1 MTAVL
6 CCTCLWLLGA
16 GVDEEIRLYD
26 EVRLKNGQ
34 VLTGLIKDDT
44 DPVEV
49 KMALLRGDGT
59 VRDLVGIPRSTVKE
73 IVPRRTPAQIYRDQV
88 KKRDLMNAAQL
99 FELAAW
105 CAAEQA
111 GLYGE
116 AAVLAHRALRLAP
129 AMREVYPLLATLN
142 ARKEIAALTA
152 EEADREVELAM
163 RAREHGVFLAGAWL
177 RAARVL
183 LEQSKDAWSVV
194 TDEAVRLLAD
204 VRAKGTAE
212 EAAAATSA
220 LSSLYLAWEKLDDL
234 LALKTPGGADVA
246 TPETVAAKL
255 LLRGSEKDLADA
267 EALIASLPDG
277 GSRKLAEA
285 SLAWSRG
292 DMARTQTL
300 LLEAVELTKSPEAAR
315 ALAIVLALGGK
326 TKTAEELAKI
336 VAPQGAD
343 GALLSYVLG
352 AREALDAFMSTHG
365 ALPAARLLA
374 AEEMYRRGDAEG
386 AAAAAAE
393 MLAGDGMPSS
403 ARALAW
409 PLVAKARAR
418 TGALDEAVARLLCAR
433 AALPGEGRV
442 ALALAAVAAFRNDL
456 YEGRT
461 YLEEARDKQ
470 VPAGE
475 AALVEAYL
483 AYREGNLAA
492 ASRAAAALSA
502 DVSLPAACRAYATHL
517 QRAAWEAT
525 RLQSWEDTF
534 ERPDATEVL
543 NSWYED
549 EKYGIRIAL
558 AGNQVRF
565 AGAQEGAADATTFLF
580 VYTEYGRLFRASF
593 RMRPQRDDMAFGV
606 QIVEGAKVARIEAQP
621 GGAWAYVVPGAR
633 SDRSEALPLAWQRGA
648 WHRVTIEFP
657 AKGRPVIEVEG
668 RRAELPQT
676 VLFAKN
682 ANVKLGV
689 FVRGGRQGAEVEL
702 ELDAAKLWRLSDEEV
717 RKGKRSG

>member
-6 CCTCLWLLGA
+6 CCSLWFLGA

-34 VLTGLIKDDT
+34 VLTGLIKEDG
-44 DPVEV
+44 DPNEV
-49 KMALLRGDGT
+49 KLALLRADGT
-59 VRDLVGIPRSTVKE
+59 VRDLVGISRSTVKE
-73 IVPRRTPAQIYRDQV
+73 IVPRRTPAQIYRNQV
-88 KKRDLMNAAQL
+88 KQRDHMDAAQL
-99 FELAAW
+99 FELAVW
-105 CAAEQA
+105 CATDQA
-111 GLYGE
+111 GLYDE
-116 AAVLAHRALRLAP
+116 AAALAHRVLRLAP
-129 AMREVYPLLATLN
+129 AMRAVYPLLASLN
-142 ARKEIAALTA
+142 ARKAVAALTP

-163 RAREHGVFLAGAWL
+163 RAREHGEFLAGAWL

-183 LEQSKDAWSVV
+183 LDQNKDAWNVV
-194 TDEAVRLLAD
+194 TDEAVKLLAE
-204 VRAKGTAE
+204 VRAKGNAE

-234 LALKTPGGADVA
+234 LALGGAEVA

-255 LLRGSEKDLADA
+255 LLRGTEKDLSDA
-267 EALIASLPDG
+267 QELIASLPDG
-277 GSRKLAEA
+277 GGRKLAEA

-292 DMARTQTL
+292 DAARTQTL
-300 LLEAVELTKSPEAAR
+300 LLEAVELTKSPDAAR
-315 ALAIVLALGGK
+315 ALAVVLALEGK

-352 AREALDAFMSTHG
+352 AREALDTFISAHG

-374 AEEMYRRGDAEG
+374 AEEKYRRGDAEG
-386 AAAAAAE
+386 AAAAASELLDGA
-393 MLAGDGMPSS
+393 GMPPA

-409 PLVAKARAR
+409 PLLAKAQAR
-418 TGALDEAVARLLCAR
+418 LGALDAAVARLLCAR

-442 ALALAAVAAFRNDL
+442 SLALAAVAAFRNDL
-456 YEGRT
+456 YEGRR
-461 YLEEARDKQ
+461 YLEEARGLR
-470 VPAGE
+470 VPPGE

-502 DVSLPAACRAYATHL
+502 DASLPAACRSYAAHL

-543 NSWYED
+543 NSWHED

-558 AGNQVRF
+558 AGNRVRF
-565 AGAQEGAADATTFLF
+565 AGTQEGAEDATTFLF

-593 RMRPQRDDMAFGV
+593 RLRAQRDDMAFGV
-606 QIVEGAKVARIEAQP
+606 QIAEGAKAARIEAQP
-621 GGAWAYVVPGAR
+621 GGAWAYVVPGAWG
-633 SDRSEALPLAWQRGA
+633 DRSEALPLAWQRGA

-657 AKGRPVIEVEG
+657 AKGRPVIEVDG
-668 RRAELPQT
+668 RRAEFPQT
-676 VLFAKN
+676 AIFAKN

-689 FVRGGRQGAEVEL
+689 FARGGRQGAEVEL
-702 ELDAAKLWRLSDEEV
+702 ELDAVKLWRLSDEEV